1 MFTDYMDSP
10 LGLIEFKASEL
21 GITQVIF
28 CGEDQ
33 KLAVNANDITDT
45 CKKQLSEYFNGELK
59 IFNLPLDQHGTE
71 FQQSIWQCL
80 TQIPFGKT
88 MSYGEI
94 AYKINNPK
102 SVRAV
107 GGANGRN
114 PISIIVPCHR
124 VIGASGTLTGYAG
137 GIERKLWL
145 LKHEGIEVKSSKENA
160 KLDINNVLHSRQ
172 DKTQFLK

>member
-1 MFTDYMDSP
+1 MFTDYMNSP
-10 LGLIEFKASEL
+10 LGLIEIKASDI

-28 CGEDQ
+28 CGDNLKTQ
-33 KLAVNANDITDT
+33 VNSNQTIDT
-45 CKKQLSEYFNGELK
+45 CRQQLFEYFNGDRK
-59 IFNLPLDQHGTE
+59 VFNLPLDQQGTQ
-71 FQQSIWQCL
+71 FQESIWHCL
-80 TQIPFGKT
+80 TDIPFGQT

-94 AYKINNPK
+94 AHKINNPK

-145 LKHEGIEVKSSKENA
+145 LKHEGITVKNSKENA

-172 DKTQFLK
+172 DKTQFLE

>member
-1 MFTDYMDSP
+1 MFTDYMSSP
-10 LGLIEFKASEL
+10 LGLIEIKASDV

-28 CGEDQ
+28 CGDDLKSAINSNETTDAC
-33 KLAVNANDITDT
+33 KL
-45 CKKQLSEYFNGELK
+45 QLIEYFDGSRK
-59 IFNLPLDQHGTE
+59 AFNLPLDQNGTQ
-71 FQQSIWQCL
+71 FQQSIWHCL
-80 TQIPFGKT
+80 TYIPFGQT

-94 AYKINNPK
+94 AHKINNPK

-124 VIGASGTLTGYAG
+124 VIGATGTLTGYAG

-145 LKHEGIEVKSSKENA
+145 LKHEGIAVKNSKENA
-160 KLDINNVLHSRQ
+160 KLDINNVINSRQ